1 MNKICTVAARTLGE
15 CVQSMLRQFLFPMLL
30 LFPALACLGD
40 GEEAQGSGTQDQDS
54 EPEAAAI
61 ARATLERRE
70 NRTLYFRGERIFD
83 RQCVHCHGTTGRGN
97 GPWAAEML
105 NKPRN
110 LRSGIFKFRT
120 TPYGKLPSD
129 EDLRRTIRSG
139 VSGTAMPAFTKMTDA
154 ELDGI
159 VAFVQNLSR
168 RWRDEAQYAI
178 PIPLPEAPTW
188 LRDGEDQKPHV
199 ARGKTLFSKLCASCH
214 GAEGKGD
221 GLASKGLVDVWE
233 NPIKPADLSGE
244 HHKSGDRPE
253 DLYRTIATGL
263 DGTPMIGFHSTL
275 KPTQIWDLVGFIRNL
290 TDAETRPE

>member
-1 MNKICTVAARTLGE
+1 MYRRFAIL
-15 CVQSMLRQFLFPMLL
+15 PLL
-30 LFPALACLGD
+30 LVTVLCGFDDTGPADHSNA
-40 GEEAQGSGTQDQDS
+40 DS
-54 EPEAAAI
+54 ERPGGDRSPAEI

-70 NRTLYFRGERIFD
+70 NRTLYFRGERLFD

-97 GPWAAEML
+97 GPWAATMD

-110 LRSGIFKFRT
+110 LRKGIFKFRT

-129 EDLRRTIRSG
+129 ADLRRTIRSG
-139 VSGTAMPAFTKMTDA
+139 ISGTAMPAFTKMTDA

-168 RWRDEAQYAI
+168 RWRDEGEYAQ
-178 PIPLPEAPTW
+178 PIQLPETPGW
-188 LRDGEDQKPHV
+188 LKNGNGAGQGEHL
-199 ARGKTLFSKLCASCH
+199 ARGKALFGQLCASCH

-221 GLASKGLVDVWE
+221 GLASQGLVDVWE
-233 NPIKPADLSGE
+233 NPIKPADLTSE

-263 DGTPMIGFHSTL
+263 DGTPMLGFHGAL
-275 KPTQIWDLVGFIRNL
+275 EPAEIWDLVGFIRNL
-290 TDAETRPE
+290 EPSRLPAQD